1 MNKLLGFELTSKVIM
16 STVKDNKAK
25 SLLDSFYQALIRHS
39 PRISRKKLR
48 KSVEKQASVAAATTT
63 TKNSYSADQKP
74 RPKSVYQFPDIVVDD
89 YDYPGLSQSRHA
101 TQPSTTLQYL
111 INTNLSQQWFWPYHE
126 NWLIKSIPII
136 PHYLHGSFKEAS
148 LYSVLRL
155 ILVYPNL

>member
-1 MNKLLGFELTSKVIM
+1 M

-63 TKNSYSADQKP
+63 TTKNSYSADQKP

-101 TQPSTTLQYL
+101 TQLNPAQLFN
-111 INTNLSQQWFWPYHE
+111 I
-126 NWLIKSIPII
+126 WLIPISVSNGFGPIMRTGSSIR
-136 PHYLHGSFKEAS
+136 FQ
-148 LYSVLRL
+148 
-155 ILVYPNL
+155 